1 MGFLRQGRMKTT
13 SIITNSVLLFLFGMI
28 ACLSS
33 CQTVNGKK
41 YYVGPKIR
49 FDLNV
54 KGVGIGVTLYDPL
67 NPEDPRIIE
76 INPPQPP
83 AGGKEPVPTP

>member
-1 MGFLRQGRMKTT
+1 MKTIT
-13 SIITNSVLLFLFGMI
+13 LSILL
-28 ACLSS
+28 CLLVPG

-54 KGVGIGVTLYDPL
+54 KGVGLGITLFDPL
-67 NPEDPRIIE
+67 NPEDPRVIDVT
-76 INPPQPP
+76 PPK
-83 AGGKEPVPTP
+83 AGKEPVATPPSP